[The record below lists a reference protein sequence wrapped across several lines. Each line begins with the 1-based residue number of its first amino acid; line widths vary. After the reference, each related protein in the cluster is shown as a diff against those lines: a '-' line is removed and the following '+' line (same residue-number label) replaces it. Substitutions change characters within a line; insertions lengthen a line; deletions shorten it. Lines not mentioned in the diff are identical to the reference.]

1 MGVTAQC
8 LFFNVQLKMYLK
20 VSQDACVR
28 TDNILVTRETDKIH
42 LENLYRVLQKLVQK
56 INRTYTVLA
65 VYIVSKWTLEKRLP

>member
-1 MGVTAQC
+1 MSIFERTI
-8 LFFNVQLKMYLK
+8 KMYLK
-20 VSQDACVR
+20 VSQGACVR

-56 INRTYTVLA
+56 INRTYTVPT